1 MALEDLNLV
10 KITAPSARLLFNAG
24 IPLVTVGNQINSYHF
39 FDNTRQAYHIDS
51 GRWIGEG
58 RTFESL
64 VNEWG
69 RGNHEQG
76 KAAFFV
82 NQSYYLFLERR
93 T

>member
-1 MALEDLNLV
+1 
-10 KITAPSARLLFNAG
+10 LLRGSWNKDIRSTEIVAWF
-24 IPLVTVGNQINSYHF
+24 IEQVTVGNQINSYHF

-51 GRWIGEG
+51 GRWIEEG

-64 VNEWG
+64 VNEWE